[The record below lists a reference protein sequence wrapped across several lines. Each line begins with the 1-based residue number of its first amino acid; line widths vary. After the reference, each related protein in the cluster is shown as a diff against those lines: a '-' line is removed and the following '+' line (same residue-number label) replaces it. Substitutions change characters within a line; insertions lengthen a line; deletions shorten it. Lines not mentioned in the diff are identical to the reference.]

1 MEFCKDK
8 NGCFYFTG
16 PDKIKIGVAAKNV
29 NNTDYT
35 KSGTQVR
42 KQEKALLHKITGIKK
57 KNIIMLNQ
65 VHGDD
70 IVIIDDHPSR
80 DLPFIA
86 EADGM
91 ITAVKGLCLV
101 IRTAD
106 CVPVIVHDIN
116 HGVLGAIHSGWR
128 GCRLSIS
135 KKMILMMERHYG
147 SRPGDIRVFILPA
160 IGPESYT
167 VNTDVAAFFP
177 RHITKKNEKL
187 YLNLWENIRSEMR
200 EAGISGERIH
210 TAGLCS
216 LSANDKFFSHRGG
229 DNGRNLNFCYL
240 AEQL

>member
-8 NGCFYFTG
+8 NGCFYFAG
-16 PDKIKIGVAAKNV
+16 SDKIKIGVAAKEV

-35 KSGTQVR
+35 KNGTQLR
-42 KQEKALLHKITGIKK
+42 KQEKSLLHKITGIRK

-70 IVIIDDHPSR
+70 IVIIDRPPSR

-86 EADGM
+86 KADGM
-91 ITAVKGLCLV
+91 ITDKSGLCLV

-106 CVPVIVHDIN
+106 CVPVIVHDPVRGI
-116 HGVLGAIHSGWR
+116 LGAIHSGWR

-147 SRPGDIRVFILPA
+147 CKPGDFRIFILPA
-160 IGPESYT
+160 IGPDSYN

-177 RHITKKNEKL
+177 EHITPKNYKL
-187 YLNLWENIRSEMR
+187 YLNLWGNIKSELL
-200 EAGISGERIH
+200 ETGIPGEHIY
-210 TAGLCS
+210 TAGLCT
-216 LSANDKFFSHRGG
+216 LIGNDKLFSYRGG
-229 DNGRNLNFCYL
+229 DSGRNLNFSYL
-240 AEQL
+240 VE